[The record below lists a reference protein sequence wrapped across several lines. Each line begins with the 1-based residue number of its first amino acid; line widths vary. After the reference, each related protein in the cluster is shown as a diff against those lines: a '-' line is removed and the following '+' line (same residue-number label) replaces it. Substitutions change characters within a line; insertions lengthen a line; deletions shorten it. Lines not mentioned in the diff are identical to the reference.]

1 MYANAKHA
9 ESVLNILLDYPQN
22 IQNIHRL
29 HPFVR
34 IGAPTPAAI
43 SNIEGSL
50 PFRIILFHRAATV

>member
-1 MYANAKHA
+1 MYAKHA
-9 ESVLNILLDYPQN
+9 ESVLNILLDYP
-22 IQNIHRL
+22 QNIHRL